1 MTFQLESDTIILRN
15 IGQHDETLERPQEV
29 RKVPTY
35 SKVTRHGQITLP
47 APVRKSLGIEEGD
60 LVEIEVIDEKAV
72 LVPKR
77 LVDKSQAYFWT
88 KKWQEGEQEADEDI
102 KTGRVKVFDS
112 AEELVKDL
120 E

>member
-1 MTFQLESDTIILRN
+1 MPTF
-15 IGQHDETLERPQEV
+15 
-29 RKVPTY
+29 

-77 LVDKSQAYFWT
+77 LIDKNQAYFWT
-88 KKWQEGEQEADEDI
+88 KRWQEGEKEADEDI
-102 KTGRVKVFDS
+102 KAGRVKVFDS
-112 AEELVKDL
+112 VEELVKNL

>member
-1 MTFQLESDTIILRN
+1 M
-15 IGQHDETLERPQEV
+15 
-29 RKVPTY
+29 PTY

-77 LVDKSQAYFWT
+77 LVNKSQAYFWT
-88 KKWQEGEQEADEDI
+88 KKWQEGEKKADDDI
-102 KTGRVKVFDS
+102 KAGRVKVFES
-112 AEELVKDL
+112 TEELMRDL
-120 E
+120 R

>member
-1 MTFQLESDTIILRN
+1 MT
-15 IGQHDETLERPQEV
+15 V
-29 RKVPTY
+29 Y

-47 APVRKSLGIEEGD
+47 APVRKKLGIEEGD
-60 LVEIEVIDEKAV
+60 IIEIDVVDEKVV

-88 KKWQEGEQEADEDI
+88 KKWQEAEKEADEDI
-102 KTGRVKVFDS
+102 RAGRVKTFGSVED
-112 AEELVKDL
+112 LLRDL